1 MFLEVDV
8 KKSFTEFQCRVKFS
22 LETKQCGVF
31 GPSGSGKSTLMH
43 MLAGLSQPDEGHI
56 SLNGVTLFDHKK
68 GINLPPEARRVG
80 VVFQHAHLF
89 PHMSVKKNLFYG
101 LNRIPPGERN
111 IDPDQLLRVL
121 QVDQLL
127 DRSVTKLSGGER
139 QRVAL
144 GRSILACPYLIL
156 LDEPM
161 AGLDGML
168 KYQIIPHLQR
178 VFSQF
183 SIPMLFISHSLQ
195 EMRMMTEEVIV
206 MKQGRVAQQL
216 ATEELART
224 SLGSGGRG
232 YTNLLHLD
240 SPEDLGQLMSYMWG
254 RISLMVVKT
263 EKLTAGQFS
272 LNSRD
277 ILLFKKHPE
286 ATSARNMLPC
296 IVRKTYQTDWLVGVE
311 LDCGG
316 NTLIAEIV
324 PQSLEEMD
332 IRTGSELIA
341 VFKASAFQR
350 LYDASENKAFPDRT
364 VSSYNHN
371 TLGTT

>member
-1 MFLEVDV
+1 MFLDVDV
-8 KKSFTEFQCRVKFS
+8 KKSFTEFQCDIKFS
-22 LETKQCGVF
+22 TETGKCGVF

-43 MLAGLSQPDEGHI
+43 MLAGLLKPDEGHI
-56 SLNGVTLFDHKK
+56 TLHGVTLFDQKA
-68 GINLPPEARRVG
+68 GINLAPDKRRVG

-101 LNRIPPGERN
+101 LNRIPPLERT
-111 IDPDQLLRVL
+111 IDPEELLRVL
-121 QVDQLL
+121 QVDHLL
-127 DRSVTKLSGGER
+127 ERRVTKLSGGER

-144 GRSILACPYLIL
+144 GRTILACPYLIL
-156 LDEPM
+156 LDEPL

-178 VFSQF
+178 VFAKF

-195 EMRMMTEEVIV
+195 EMRMMTNEVIV
-206 MKQGRVAQQL
+206 MKQGRAAQQL
-216 ATEELART
+216 STEDLART
-224 SLGSGGRG
+224 MLGSGGKG
-232 YTNLLHLD
+232 YTNLLQLD
-240 SPEDLGQLMSYMWG
+240 SPKDLGQLMSYRWG
-254 RISLMVVKT
+254 NITLMLVKM
-263 EKLTAGQFS
+263 ENRSAGQFA

-296 IVRKTYQTDWLVGVE
+296 TVRNTYQTDWLVGVE

-316 NTLIAEIV
+316 NILIAEIV
-324 PQSLEEMD
+324 PQSLEEME
-332 IRTGSELIA
+332 IRPGSELIA

-350 LYDASENKAFPDRT
+350 LYNTSED
-364 VSSYNHN
+364 
-371 TLGTT
+371 

>member
-1 MFLEVDV
+1 
-8 KKSFTEFQCRVKFS
+8 
-22 LETKQCGVF
+22 
-31 GPSGSGKSTLMH
+31 
-43 MLAGLSQPDEGHI
+43 
-56 SLNGVTLFDHKK
+56 
-68 GINLPPEARRVG
+68 
-80 VVFQHAHLF
+80 
-89 PHMSVKKNLFYG
+89 MSVKKNLLYG
-101 LNRIPPGERN
+101 LNRIPALERT

-127 DRSVTKLSGGER
+127 DRRVRKLSGGER

-144 GRSILACPYLIL
+144 GRTILACPHLIL
-156 LDEPM
+156 LDEPLS
-161 AGLDGML
+161 GLDGTL

-178 VFSQF
+178 VFAEF

-195 EMRMMTEEVIV
+195 ELRMMTEEVIV
-206 MKQGRVAQQL
+206 MEQGAITRQL
-216 ATEELART
+216 STEELART
-224 SLGSGGRG
+224 SLGNGGRG
-232 YTNLLHLD
+232 YTNLLQLD
-240 SPEDLGQLMSYMWG
+240 SPEDLGQLMGYRWG
-254 RISLMVVKT
+254 KTSLMLVKT
-263 EKLTAGQFS
+263 EKSSAGQFA

-332 IRTGSELIA
+332 IRPGSQLVA

-350 LYDASENKAFPDRT
+350 LYDASDK
-364 VSSYNHN
+364 
-371 TLGTT
+371 

>member
-1 MFLEVDV
+1 MYLEVDV
-8 KKSFTEFQCRVKFS
+8 QKSFAEFQCRVKFS
-22 LETKQCGVF
+22 LDTKKCGVF
-31 GPSGSGKSTLMH
+31 GPSGSGKSTLMY
-43 MLAGLSQPDEGHI
+43 MLAGLLQPDEGQI
-56 SLNGVTLFDHKK
+56 SLNGLTLFDHKA
-68 GINLPPEARRVG
+68 GINLPPETRRVG

-101 LNRIPPGERN
+101 MKRIPARERT
-111 IDPDQLLRVL
+111 IDSGQLLRVL

-127 DRSVTKLSGGER
+127 DRRVTKLSGGER

-144 GRSILACPYLIL
+144 GRTILACPHLIL
-156 LDEPM
+156 LDEPL

-178 VFSQF
+178 VFSEF
-183 SIPMLFISHSLQ
+183 SIPMLFISHSLH

-206 MKQGRVAQQL
+206 MKQGLVAQQL
-216 ATEELART
+216 STEELART

-232 YTNLLHLD
+232 YTNLLQLD
-240 SPEDLGQLMSYMWG
+240 APEDLGKLMRYRWNG
-254 RISLMVVKT
+254 VTLMLVKT
-263 EKLTAGQFS
+263 ENRGAGQFA

-296 IVRKTYQTDWLVGVE
+296 IVRKTYETDWLIGVE

-332 IRTGSELIA
+332 IQPGSELIA

-350 LYDASENKAFPDRT
+350 LYDVSENGKLIDSNALPP
-364 VSSYNHN
+364 
-371 TLGTT
+371 

>member
-8 KKSFTEFQCRVKFS
+8 EKSFADFQCRVKFS
-22 LETKQCGVF
+22 LEKKKCGVF

-43 MLAGLSQPDEGHI
+43 MLAGLTQPDKGHI
-56 SLNGVTLFDHKK
+56 SLNGRMLFDQEA

-101 LNRIPPGERN
+101 LKRIPIQERS
-111 IDPDQLLRVL
+111 IDPEQLIRVL
-121 QVDQLL
+121 QVEQLL
-127 DRSVTKLSGGER
+127 DRRVTKLSGGER

-144 GRSILACPYLIL
+144 GRTILACPHLIL
-156 LDEPM
+156 LDEPLS
-161 AGLDGML
+161 GLDGRL

-178 VFSQF
+178 VFAEF

-195 EMRMMTEEVIV
+195 EMRMMTEEVLV
-206 MKQGRVAQQL
+206 MQHGHLERQL
-216 ATEELART
+216 STEELART
-224 SLGSGGRG
+224 SLGTGGRG
-232 YTNLLHLD
+232 YTNLLQLD
-240 SPEDLGQLMSYMWG
+240 SPKDLGELMSYRWG
-254 RISLMVVKT
+254 NVSLMLVKT
-263 EKLTAGQFS
+263 QNPGPGEFA
-272 LNSRD
+272 LNGRD

-286 ATSARNMLPC
+286 ATSARNMLSC
-296 IVRKTYQTDWLVGVE
+296 VVRKTYQTDWLVGVE

-324 PQSLEEMD
+324 PQSLEELD
-332 IRTGSELIA
+332 IRQGSELVA

-350 LYDASENKAFPDRT
+350 LYDVSENGTSNYRT
-364 VSSYNHN
+364 
-371 TLGTT
+371 L